1 MDWQKYL
8 KLKIVTMRD
17 PILKQKARILGLN
30 EIASLSQLIVMMK
43 NTMHD
48 APGVGIAAPQVGV
61 PIQLTVIEDRE
72 EYHKN
77 LTAEQLQER
86 ERKVVPFTVL
96 INPEITFS
104 SEDKKEF
111 YEGCLSI
118 PGVMGLVSRAS
129 KVKVNYLNE
138 NGESK
143 VITAN
148 GWFARIL
155 QHEIDHLNGILFL
168 DRATSLVPSPNFE
181 NFWGKRTFDDVI
193 KELQIQHVN

>member
-1 MDWQKYL
+1 
-8 KLKIVTMRD
+8 MRD